1 MIFQKCWDKRKIVK
15 LFFWIFLL
23 LGIFARVWR
32 FGVIPA
38 DINQDEAFAGY
49 EAYSLLHYG
58 MDSSGHHFPVYL
70 TAWGS
75 GMNALNTYLIIPF
88 MAIFGPKVW
97 VIRLPQL
104 IVSCLTLWVVY
115 FIVKRVVDEKTAL
128 AALLLT
134 AICPWHIY
142 MSRWGLESNLAP
154 GFVLFGLYFFIRG
167 LEEKRY
173 LMLSALMYGLSL
185 YTYATIW
192 PVIPLVILS
201 QLVYCMYYKKIVFSK
216 EFVFSGVILG
226 ALALPLLLFLFVN
239 YGFINEISTPFF
251 SIPKLVRM
259 RSSEISFSDFW
270 DNAKNLCAV
279 IIKQT
284 NSSFGEFTVTKRYGL
299 FTYYTLPFFFLGIF
313 YYLKKIVE
321 KWKKIE
327 FGLESLILI
336 QLMAG
341 ILIGLVINVNITRV
355 NILFLPMLIIT
366 ATGICWICG
375 FVHRYAVL
383 ALLPLYLLQ
392 FGLFE
397 HYYFTDFEEEVHAYF
412 DYGIGDAVCNAMEHE
427 GTIYVTSKVK
437 FPKILFYSRE
447 PVTDYLETVEY
458 KNYPA
463 TFLKVR
469 SYGRFQ
475 FGIPEE
481 DIDLDGIYILD
492 ESQNPDQFT
501 ALGFTLEQYGNFTM
515 AYLEDESR

>member
-321 KWKKIE
+321 KW
-327 FGLESLILI
+327 
-336 QLMAG
+336 
-341 ILIGLVINVNITRV
+341 
-355 NILFLPMLIIT
+355 
-366 ATGICWICG
+366 
-375 FVHRYAVL
+375 
-383 ALLPLYLLQ
+383 
-392 FGLFE
+392 
-397 HYYFTDFEEEVHAYF
+397 
-412 DYGIGDAVCNAMEHE
+412 
-427 GTIYVTSKVK
+427 
-437 FPKILFYSRE
+437 
-447 PVTDYLETVEY
+447 
-458 KNYPA
+458 
-463 TFLKVR
+463 
-469 SYGRFQ
+469 
-475 FGIPEE
+475 
-481 DIDLDGIYILD
+481 
-492 ESQNPDQFT
+492 
-501 ALGFTLEQYGNFTM
+501 
-515 AYLEDESR
+515 

>member
-88 MAIFGPKVW
+88 MAVFGLKEW

-115 FIVKRVVDEKTAL
+115 LIVKRVVDEKTAL

-192 PVIPLVILS
+192 PVIPLVILG
-201 QLVYCMYYKKIVFSK
+201 QLIYCMYYKKIVFSK

-251 SIPKLVRM
+251 
-259 RSSEISFSDFW
+259 FY
-270 DNAKNLCAV
+270 
-279 IIKQT
+279 
-284 NSSFGEFTVTKRYGL
+284 TKTG
-299 FTYYTLPFFFLGIF
+299 TYAF
-313 YYLKKIVE
+313 
-321 KWKKIE
+321 
-327 FGLESLILI
+327 
-336 QLMAG
+336 
-341 ILIGLVINVNITRV
+341 
-355 NILFLPMLIIT
+355 
-366 ATGICWICG
+366 
-375 FVHRYAVL
+375 
-383 ALLPLYLLQ
+383 
-392 FGLFE
+392 
-397 HYYFTDFEEEVHAYF
+397 
-412 DYGIGDAVCNAMEHE
+412 
-427 GTIYVTSKVK
+427 
-437 FPKILFYSRE
+437 
-447 PVTDYLETVEY
+447 
-458 KNYPA
+458 
-463 TFLKVR
+463 
-469 SYGRFQ
+469 
-475 FGIPEE
+475 
-481 DIDLDGIYILD
+481 
-492 ESQNPDQFT
+492 
-501 ALGFTLEQYGNFTM
+501 
-515 AYLEDESR
+515 